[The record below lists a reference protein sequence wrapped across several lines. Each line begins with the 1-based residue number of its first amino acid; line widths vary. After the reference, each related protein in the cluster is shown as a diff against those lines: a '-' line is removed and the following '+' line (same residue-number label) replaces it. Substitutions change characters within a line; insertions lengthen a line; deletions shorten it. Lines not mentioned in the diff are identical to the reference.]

1 MVNYDLLCNR
11 AKLISDHQCHM
22 VFQFQISLQL
32 THLLREIGD
41 CLLLLLDHL
50 GQNGHMPFP
59 SAAIRLQ
66 HLREIRHITQERIAN
81 SMGISQAAL
90 SRLERRPN
98 ITIGALQRYVE
109 ALGGRLEVRAVFKEE
124 TQQILE

>member
-1 MVNYDLLCNR
+1 MHSLNQVMKKAFTPEKR
-11 AKLISDHQCHM
+11 A
-22 VFQFQISLQL
+22 
-32 THLLREIGD
+32 EIRRKAKEKV
-41 CLLLLLDHL
+41 
-50 GQNGHMPFP
+50 
-59 SAAIRLQ
+59 AAIRLQ